1 VANGQRRTAAKIA
14 GAVVGELVAV
24 ERDLGL
30 LYEVAVFNQIQPAA
44 GIIGFV
50 VDEGIAGQVDRGIT
64 KLRLNA
70 AAVAVLGR
78 VVLEGAVFY
87 IDLRKVGNIQVQT
100 TAAAVDDGIGV
111 EVGARN

>member
-1 VANGQRRTAAKIA
+1 IA

-78 VVLEGAVFY
+78 VVPDGGVLY
-87 IDLRKVGNIQVQT
+87 IDLRKVGNIQVHT
-100 TAAAVDDGIGV
+100 TAAAADDRTRADV
-111 EVGARN
+111 AARHLHVRA